1 MPAVLQCP
9 SCASKLRV
17 PEELAGKK
25 VKCPKCSTAFAAEVD
40 GSSGTVAPL
49 PSAPGADQAPPEANR
64 EPGLAGE
71 AATAPAA
78 PAPQPPPAPLEEDE
92 RPWERSATP
101 GFRRDGE
108 PHRGV
113 MILVFGILSV
123 CFAMTF
129 WLSIVGAVLGGIA
142 IYLGRHDLER
152 MKSHLVDPQGR
163 DLTRAGWIL
172 AIVGTVLC
180 CLCLLGMGAYF
191 VFVFVFLMRF

>member
-9 SCASKLRV
+9 SCESKLRV
-17 PEELAGKK
+17 PDDLAGKK
-25 VKCPKCSTAFAAEVD
+25 VKCPKCNTAFSAEVD
-40 GSSGTVAPL
+40 GASSATAAP
-49 PSAPGADQAPPEANR
+49 APTAPDREEAPPTGSC
-64 EPGLAGE
+64 EPGPSSE
-71 AATAPAA
+71 AAPAPAG
-78 PAPQPPPAPLEEDE
+78 PAPQPPAPAEEDE
-92 RPWERSATP
+92 RPWERPLTP

-129 WLSIVGAVLGGIA
+129 WLSIIGAVLGGIA
-142 IYLGRHDLER
+142 IYLGHHDLER

-172 AIVGTVLC
+172 AIIGTVLC
-180 CLCLLGMGAYF
+180 CLCLLGLGAYF
-191 VFVFVFLMRF
+191 VFVFLFLARL